1 MAFRIGSFNMFKFSF
16 RSDNEIRK
24 DIKLI
29 ARIIYE
35 QQFDIIALQEVFSK
49 NAMDLLLKELGEH
62 RMAGR
67 LGSTKCLEYFS
78 GRGLCLYLG

>member
-1 MAFRIGSFNMFKFSF
+1 MAYRIGSFNMFKFSF

-35 QQFDIIALQEVFSK
+35 QQFEIIALQEVFSK
-49 NAMDLLLKELGEH
+49 NAMDLLLKELVNID
-62 RMAGR
+62 GR
-67 LGSTKCLEYFS
+67 ES
-78 GRGLCLYLG
+78 GMHQMPWVL

>member
-49 NAMDLLLKELGEH
+49 NAMDLLLKE
-62 RMAGR
+62 
-67 LGSTKCLEYFS
+67 
-78 GRGLCLYLG
+78 

>member
-1 MAFRIGSFNMFKFSF
+1 MAYRIGSFNMFKFSF

-35 QQFDIIALQEVFSK
+35 QQFEIIALQEVFWRTGK
-49 NAMDLLLKELGEH
+49 TVWIYYA
-62 RMAGR
+62 
-67 LGSTKCLEYFS
+67 
-78 GRGLCLYLG
+78 